1 MTPMETKLP
10 LPDNLADLL
19 AYHPDKLQ
27 TQVIANK
34 DAAKII
40 LLSLSGGKVLK
51 THTAPVDV
59 LLVGLEG
66 EAQLKVGERTILL
79 QNGQVVQIPALVPHS
94 LTALRNFKML
104 LIK

>member
-1 MTPMETKLP
+1 MTRMETQLP

-19 AYHPDKLQ
+19 ACHPDQLQ
-27 TQVIANK
+27 TQVIADK
-34 DAAKII
+34 EAAKII
-40 LLSLSGGKVLK
+40 LLTLPGGQGLK
-51 THTAPVDV
+51 THTAPVAV

-79 QNGQVVQIPALVPHS
+79 QSGQVVQIPALVPHA

>member
-1 MTPMETKLP
+1 
-10 LPDNLADLL
+10 
-19 AYHPDKLQ
+19 
-27 TQVIANK
+27 
-34 DAAKII
+34 
-40 LLSLSGGKVLK
+40 
-51 THTAPVDV
+51 VDV

-79 QNGQVVQIPALVPHS
+79 QNGQVLQIPALVPHS